1 MTVIVTLYERSCQIY
16 PREFTSIVGFVPEQ
30 YPRSTLKVTLE
41 ELNTPDTN
49 RTTDRWNS
57 YLEASGVIK

>member
-1 MTVIVTLYERSCQIY
+1 MKEAVKFILENSQ
-16 PREFTSIVGFVPEQ
+16 SIVGFVPEQ

-41 ELNTPDTN
+41 KLNTPDTN

-57 YLEASGVIK
+57 YLEAAE